1 MTISEAVPITKENNT
16 MSIQATSEKMNIMKL
31 HGMLRAYTVTQKP
44 GLRESMDSDELIAHL
59 IDAEWD
65 ERYNKRLLRL
75 LKSAGLRYQA
85 SIEQL
90 DFTTPRNA
98 DKQRLLRF
106 ALCDW
111 IRKAENMIITGPTG
125 VGKSFIAC
133 ALGHQACVEGMH
145 VGYYNCMKLFTQFR
159 LAKADGIIIKMFKKI
174 KNHDLLILDD
184 FALQPLDAH
193 IRILLLEVLED
204 RYGTTSTLI
213 TSQLPPQQWYEII
226 GEPTIADA
234 ILDRMIHSSH
244 MLELKG
250 ESMRKNKML

>member
-1 MTISEAVPITKENNT
+1 
-16 MSIQATSEKMNIMKL
+16 MSIQATSEKMKIMKL
-31 HGMLRAYTVTQKP
+31 HGMLRAYTLTQAP
-44 GLRESMDSDELIAHL
+44 GIRETMDPDELLAHC
-59 IDAEWD
+59 IDSEWD
-65 ERYNKRLLRL
+65 ERYNKRLVRL

-98 DKQRLLRF
+98 DKHMLLRF
-106 ALCDW
+106 AQCDW

-133 ALGHQACVEGMH
+133 ALGHQACVEGMS
-145 VGYYNCMKLFTQFR
+145 VAYYNCMKLFAQFR
-159 LAKADGIIIKMFKKI
+159 LAKADGSIIKMFKKI
-174 KNHDLLILDD
+174 KGRDVLILDD
-184 FALQPLDAH
+184 FALQPLDAQTR
-193 IRILLLEVLED
+193 IILLELLED
-204 RYGTTSTLI
+204 RYGRTSTLI

-234 ILDRMIHSSH
+234 ILDRLVHSSH

-250 ESMRKNKML
+250 ESMRKNKIV